1 MDKESSIL
9 EKRKEKIQ
17 QLKDQ
22 SINLFPND
30 FRVTHTIKQVFDLV
44 ESSSTISD
52 SEAVAKFA
60 LAGRMMAVNRFGK
73 ASFIR
78 FKDCTG
84 QIQAY
89 IRKDLVGNDVYAL
102 FKQLDVG
109 DFVGVSGEMF
119 QTKTGEWTV
128 LAKKFRLLSKSFR
141 PLPEK
146 FHGLRDPE
154 KRYRQRY
161 LDLIMNN
168 EVREKFL
175 VRSKIVHVLRD
186 FLRARDFHG
195 G

>member
-1 MDKESSIL
+1 M

-22 SINLFPND
+22 NITLFPND
-30 FRVTHTIKQVFDLV
+30 FKVTHTIKEILDMV
-44 ESSSTISD
+44 ESSLETT
-52 SEAVAKFA
+52 AAKPVESFTV
-60 LAGRMMAVNRFGK
+60 AGRMMAVNRFGK

-78 FKDCTG
+78 FRDRTG
-84 QIQAY
+84 QLQAY
-89 IRKDLVGNDVYAL
+89 VRKDLVGDDAYAL

-109 DFVGVSGEMF
+109 DFIGLSGEMF

-128 LAKKFRLLSKSFR
+128 SAKNFRLLSKSYK

-161 LDLIMNN
+161 LDLIMNSD
-168 EVREKFL
+168 VRDKFL
-175 VRSKIVHVLRD
+175 VRSKIVNGIREFLKARD
-186 FLRARDFHG
+186 FLEVETP
-195 G
+195 